1 MSRGWMYAACL
12 LWLQLLD
19 VSGSAALGALP
30 LPNITEQT
38 LGATGAT
45 QRGAQGAQETPILR
59 DEEHPLVTVMET
71 QPHSMSLLIKPRN
84 YHPDTL
90 VRLLYER
97 VSKQKRPIMQH
108 LDDPV
113 IVYIPLIR
121 TAQKHELVELP
132 MGKYIVC
139 GEAMLHGEVYQ
150 TSCFETI
157 IQRLDTNTLQSGVK
171 VLIIL
176 SLVLVAAV
184 IVYAIGYRILKIRT
198 INKKKE
204 LDALAI
210 TKI

>member
-1 MSRGWMYAACL
+1 VVYGWL
-12 LWLQLLD
+12 LWAQLVL
-19 VSGSAALGALP
+19 VWSSAP

-38 LGATGAT
+38 LGPTGAT
-45 QRGAQGAQETPILR
+45 GGEREALGPSLR

-71 QPHSMSLLIKPRN
+71 QPHSMSLLIKPKN

-121 TAQKHELVELP
+121 TAQKHELAELP